1 MKYFSGDRASRR
13 PCPSALKLALSTT
26 VLLLSSCASVEPQPE
41 VPASTPFP
49 ATVAA
54 PAADA
59 PAKPVKTKL
68 TAADAAMLN
77 NLAPVVAQIYD
88 PIDTTVQINRGSR
101 DPVLAHFIDLLTRE
115 GFGIQRVSADQG
127 ANFVTYSRT
136 SKTVGGEKLTRFAV
150 QIGAVSVE
158 RDYAPQGRNKVA
170 PASKVRLSGTRAPV
184 TVNDQPSDTLVVTDA
199 ALSGAQYVAALDLGD
214 QSPIISLITS
224 NVVNRVAQ
232 ASIEKAPS
240 LQALN
245 SGKVEVNNLFYGNES
260 TFSSVLDDYKKIER
274 QVIVFGN
281 DSMVLGD
288 TNKALIDQFV
298 ESRMK
303 QGDVVSLIG
312 CSNGPTALAIGNE
325 GLALGRAKRVTE
337 ALQARG
343 IARANI
349 LDEGCWAPV
358 RAGDR
363 FPSRAVVMELWR
375 KRS

>member
-1 MKYFSGDRASRR
+1 
-13 PCPSALKLALSTT
+13 
-26 VLLLSSCASVEPQPE
+26 
-41 VPASTPFP
+41 
-49 ATVAA
+49 
-54 PAADA
+54 
-59 PAKPVKTKL
+59 
-68 TAADAAMLN
+68 MLN
-77 NLAPVVAQIYD
+77 DLVPVIAQIYD
-88 PIDTTVQINRGSR
+88 PIDTTVQINRDSR
-101 DPVLAHFIDLLTRE
+101 DPLLAHFIDHLTSE

-127 ANFVTYSRT
+127 ANFVSYSRT
-136 SKTVGGEKLTRFAV
+136 SRNVDGKNLTRFSV

-158 RDYAPQGRNKVA
+158 RDYASKGKNKIA

-184 TVNDQPSDTLVVTDA
+184 TKNDRSSA
-199 ALSGAQYVAALDLGD
+199 ALLITDTSLTGVQYVASLGLDD
-214 QSPIISLITS
+214 QSPIISLIAP
-224 NVVNRVAQ
+224 NVVNRIAPVSTTQ
-232 ASIEKAPS
+232 GPS

-260 TFSSVLDDYKKIER
+260 TFSSVLDNYNKVER

-281 DSMVLGD
+281 DSMILGD

-298 ESRMK
+298 ETHMR
-303 QGDVVSLIG
+303 QGDVISLVG

-337 ALQARG
+337 ALQSRG

-358 RAGDR
+358 KAGDR